1 MKQSRSENEMNK
13 RDEMVRKV
21 SRTFSLSIEQL
32 PGQLRDAV
40 SIAYLMFRLA
50 DGIEDHGELPA
61 DRKVALLNRWA
72 AVLEGRETA
81 GKIVEDVRDLDAAD
95 PEVAIISQAPLILD
109 WLQALSPAFREPIVQ
124 HTHATALGMARWQ
137 EHGPF
142 VEDEDELDDYMHEVA
157 GRVGYLVTELFALH
171 STTIQ
176 EHRERLMPLSRECG
190 LALQTVNI
198 IRGIH
203 KDYER
208 GWVFVPRSFYRP
220 LGLTRHALFDPKCE
234 PEALAVVSMLAD
246 KAERHLDSGL
256 AFITSFPRREHDI
269 RLALMWPFLF
279 AARTLAISRQNP
291 NVLRSEAKMT
301 RAEIGQIVART
312 RLFGRSNRWLAGYY
326 RRLSAIPPEHVKQ
339 PLSPSVVTLGGARAE
354 VEG

>member
-1 MKQSRSENEMNK
+1 
-13 RDEMVRKV
+13 
-21 SRTFSLSIEQL
+21 
-32 PGQLRDAV
+32 
-40 SIAYLMFRLA
+40 MFRIA
-50 DGIEDHGELPA
+50 DGIEDHAELPT

-81 GKIVEDVRDLDAAD
+81 GKMVEDVRDLDVAD

-109 WLQALSPAFREPIVQ
+109 WLQALSPAFQEPIVQ
-124 HTHATALGMARWQ
+124 HTHASAVGMARWQ

-157 GRVGYLVTELFALH
+157 GRVGYLVTDLFALH
-171 STTIQ
+171 SASIQ
-176 EHRERLMPLSRECG
+176 EQRERLLPLSRECG

-198 IRGIH
+198 IRGIR

-220 LGLTRHALFDPKCE
+220 VGLTRHTLFDPKCE
-234 PEALAVVSMLAD
+234 AEALTVVSMLAD
-246 KAERHLDSGL
+246 KAKRHLDSGL
-256 AFITSFPRREHDI
+256 AFIMSFPRRDHDI

-279 AARTLAISRQNP
+279 AARTLALSRQNP

-301 RAEIGQIVART
+301 RAEIGQIVAKT
-312 RLFGRSNRWLAGYY
+312 RLLGRSNRWLAAYY
-326 RRLSAIPPEHVKQ
+326 RRLSAYSSEYVQ
-339 PLSPSVVTLGGARAE
+339 QSPFHKVVPDEARMEAE
-354 VEG
+354 R